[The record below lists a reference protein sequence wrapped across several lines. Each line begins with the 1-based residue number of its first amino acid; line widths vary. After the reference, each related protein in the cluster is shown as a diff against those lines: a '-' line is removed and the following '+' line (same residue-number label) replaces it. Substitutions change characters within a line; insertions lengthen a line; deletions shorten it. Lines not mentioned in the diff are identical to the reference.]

1 MIYLPTFEGVVL
13 MRYTNSEK
21 ISVSY
26 LLREKDKVRKIL
38 DENDFPFMEEYRQRI
53 ERIASLEERY
63 EQLKEYMHL
72 CDELSAWIGSEPFKK
87 EVAKHYIQIG
97 DVRNYWFFMNI
108 LEKEPIAEIGCLTEW
123 QDFVRQFYQ
132 KVSPREKIAIW
143 YWKNDFTTRY
153 WRWEGYIE
161 RREFMNGNPM
171 DDALI
176 KFLSKVM
183 QIPDEELLD
192 NVFTFLDFE
201 VYQRRYIAPNNYTTD
216 GPKREKVP
224 FHVWGSDYVEEFRPE
239 ALSRKYGK
247 WLVGFDFSKQ
257 DLRAVNGFHF
267 RQCNLKDTGA
277 KVDLSYKPDTIPEEL
292 SGYYQLN
299 LVQSFGYFN
308 LRDSNFQG
316 CEIIGFDPAYF
327 YFSEYTFDKDYL
339 KREWPT
345 YVIDERVPTAI
356 RNFIYDMSPVEF
368 SWYNVKANILRS
380 IPYFSQDILKRIIRI
395 YHSDGFHHASDE
407 RCLIRIMERLN
418 KLYDT
423 DSYWYELM
431 RKE

>member
-1 MIYLPTFEGVVL
+1 
-13 MRYTNSEK
+13 MRYTNSAK
-21 ISVSY
+21 ISERY
-26 LLREKDKVRKIL
+26 LAKERDKIQKLL
-38 DENDFPFMEEYRQRI
+38 DENDFPFMQKYRQRI

-72 CDELSAWIGSEPFKK
+72 YDELSAWIGSEDFKK
-87 EVAKHYIQIG
+87 EVARHYIQIG
-97 DVRNYWFFMNI
+97 DARNYWFFMNI

-123 QDFVRQFYQ
+123 QAFVRQFYQ

-161 RREFMNGNPM
+161 RREFMNGHPM

-176 KFLSKVM
+176 KFLSKVV

-201 VYQRRYIAPNNYTTD
+201 VYQRKYVGLNDILVGET
-216 GPKREKVP
+216 KREIFP
-224 FHVWGSDYVEEFRPE
+224 FRAWQKDYVEKFRPA

-277 KVDLSYKPDTIPEEL
+277 KVDLSYRTDTLPEEL
-292 SGYYQLN
+292 SGYYRLN
-299 LVQSFGYFN
+299 LVQSFDYFN
-308 LRDSNFQG
+308 LRESNFQG

-345 YVIDERVPTAI
+345 YVMDERVPVAL
-356 RNFIYDMSPVEF
+356 RNFIYEMRPVEL
-368 SWYNVKANILRS
+368 SWYNVKAAILRS
-380 IPYFSQDILKRIIRI
+380 IPYFSQDILKRIIRV

-407 RCLIRIMERLN
+407 RCLIRIMERLI